1 MGGGFALARYRV
13 DGSLDPSF
21 DGDRTMTADFG
32 GRDYGQAAP
41 VTAGGKIVVA
51 GGSATTIA
59 LTRYWLNGTLDHTF
73 TAGTVTTALGSW
85 DWGRR

>member
-1 MGGGFALARYRV
+1 VVNGNIGGGFALARYRV

-59 LTRYWLNGTLDHTF
+59 LTRYWLH
-73 TAGTVTTALGSW
+73 GSSQPITQRSAASR
-85 DWGRR
+85 DE

>member
-32 GRDYGQAAP
+32 GRDYASP
-41 VTAGGKIVVA
+41 
-51 GGSATTIA
+51 
-59 LTRYWLNGTLDHTF
+59 R
-73 TAGTVTTALGSW
+73 
-85 DWGRR
+85 GRRLPGFYATASMQLSGAHG